1 MDYDQVLNI
10 FPPFSCIC
18 HENPQVLQQI
28 GEFGAWQ
35 RGVSL
40 WCWLAYVMT
49 GVHSLMNSFTGDLYT
64 HDHPLAENGGASR
77 DRGDYFTE
85 LSLGRLES
93 YKDWAQLKN

>member
-1 MDYDQVLNI
+1 MDYDEVTGVPCPPVQVLE
-10 FPPFSCIC
+10 
-18 HENPQVLQQI
+18 HI

-49 GVHSLMNSFTGDLYT
+49 GVHSLMNSFTGDLYS

-77 DRGDYFTE
+77 
-85 LSLGRLES
+85 
-93 YKDWAQLKN
+93 A